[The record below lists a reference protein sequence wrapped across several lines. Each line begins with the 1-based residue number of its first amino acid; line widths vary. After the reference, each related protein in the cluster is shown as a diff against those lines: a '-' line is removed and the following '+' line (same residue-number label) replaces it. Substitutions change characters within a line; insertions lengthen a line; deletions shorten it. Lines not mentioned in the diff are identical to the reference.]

1 MLPGSE
7 SPWLCAGYAG
17 LTILPCVMGYALVY
31 LGMKERHHVR
41 AERII
46 CRLEDIVLKVNGYH
60 QLRA

>member
-1 MLPGSE
+1 
-7 SPWLCAGYAG
+7 
-17 LTILPCVMGYALVY
+17 MGYALVY

-60 QLRA
+60 QLRV